1 MKSAKPSP
9 VVGVPLLL
17 GDIYNFILGRVPGYE
32 IVMTSHC
39 FKKKSVKNGSR
50 TRSSEP
56 DLNNLVVDQ
65 QHWFI
70 SGFFFINKK
79 SLFKN

>member
-39 FKKKSVKNGSR
+39 FKKKS
-50 TRSSEP
+50 
-56 DLNNLVVDQ
+56 
-65 QHWFI
+65 
-70 SGFFFINKK
+70 
-79 SLFKN
+79 FKNQKNLWLSSAITLIDRIS